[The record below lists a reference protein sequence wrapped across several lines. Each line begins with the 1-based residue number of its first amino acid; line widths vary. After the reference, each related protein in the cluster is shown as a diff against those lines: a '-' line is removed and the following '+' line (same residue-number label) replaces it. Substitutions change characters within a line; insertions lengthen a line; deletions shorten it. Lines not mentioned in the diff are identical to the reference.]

1 MKSLVVDET
10 PSSHSSLHFIRKHS
24 CSWRS
29 GCGCS
34 PWSRTQDV
42 TSVSARPFPQKKIFL
57 IFYLC
62 IPTACSSAWLIV
74 YSGIF
79 VEYVNSDMWQ
89 RKAPTDIQDR
99 DVITA
104 KYFAVLLP
112 SHKMLTA
119 VLIGVRF
126 HSPLPPGYGTVPVL
140 LNSLPF
146 TNLSNGQIYR
156 VGVNRVSSDG
166 VGRDLIRC
174 GSCPQGMCAVHT
186 WGNHMAS

>member
-1 MKSLVVDET
+1 MDRSRNRSLLT
-10 PSSHSSLHFIRKHS
+10 RLPPLTAHFISSANTLVLGGLGADAR
-24 CSWRS
+24 R
-29 GCGCS
+29 GLVL
-34 PWSRTQDV
+34 RDV
-42 TSVSARPFPQKKIFL
+42 TSVSARPSPSRKKKIFL

-112 SHKMLTA
+112 SHKMLR
-119 VLIGVRF
+119 LF
-126 HSPLPPGYGTVPVL
+126 
-140 LNSLPF
+140 
-146 TNLSNGQIYR
+146 
-156 VGVNRVSSDG
+156 
-166 VGRDLIRC
+166 
-174 GSCPQGMCAVHT
+174 
-186 WGNHMAS
+186 